1 MLLTMVAAKCERE
14 LRNLDVSFV
23 TFPLRVHLRQLNKAK
38 RLQTYLFYG
47 SQSSMSRL
55 WRKEENRHHF
65 FVSHNDHHKPIATFT
80 IAH

>member
-1 MLLTMVAAKCERE
+1 MVAAKCERE

-47 SQSSMSRL
+47 SQS
-55 WRKEENRHHF
+55 KRHS
-65 FVSHNDHHKPIATFT
+65 VSTEHWNI
-80 IAH
+80 IYV